1 MENQDLKSLISR
13 EELYTLRDCDKACES
28 TIFTK
33 SRNKVWI
40 QVGQGTK
47 RKVCTPWDKMISWY
61 GKHVSIVLCEL
72 THDLCAICVYV
83 G

>member
-1 MENQDLKSLISR
+1 MKYCSRLCVKPWRMKILKVSFQ
-13 EELYTLRDCDKACES
+13 EKNLYTLRDCDKACES

-47 RKVCTPWDKMISWY
+47 RKVCTRGIK
-61 GKHVSIVLCEL
+61 
-72 THDLCAICVYV
+72 
-83 G
+83 